1 MLKHKY
7 IGEGAPNSFTVYKK
21 NKKCAKVRVKGHA
34 WTWEKHRSARIEYRD
49 GLPVRA
55 R

>member
-1 MLKHKY
+1 MGY
-7 IGEGAPNSFTVYKK
+7 IGTVLSGFHVYAEDKP
-21 NKKCAKVRVKGHA
+21 CAVVQEKGHA

-49 GLPVRA
+49 GLPVLA